1 MKSIITTLFLVLS
14 VSVFSQQLSY
24 RSGGVV
30 YNDAENKKLS
40 SNVVRAYLDTNAEAL
55 ALYNAGRN
63 KKTWGNVLF
72 YGGSGLVVA
81 NLIVGLTQDNTTV
94 SYASNGYG
102 PTVKSEPTSFTA
114 AIIGGAMIIASI
126 PIKMGYTR
134 KIKSAIAKYN
144 EGLVE
149 NYKPGTKTTLVASG
163 NQIGVRIEF

>member
-1 MKSIITTLFLVLS
+1 MKLLISCLFLVLS

-40 SNVVRAYLDTNAEAL
+40 TNVVRAYLDNNPEAL
-55 ALYNAGRN
+55 SLYNAGRN

-72 YGGSGLVVA
+72 YGGSSLVVA

-94 SYASNGYG
+94 SYPGNGYN
-102 PTVKSEPTSFTA
+102 PSIKSEPTSFTA

-134 KIKSAIAKYN
+134 KIKSAISKHN

-149 NYKPGTKTTLVASG
+149 NYKSVPKTTLIASA
-163 NQIGVRIEF
+163 NQIGSKIEF

>member
-1 MKSIITTLFLVLS
+1 MKLIIGGLFLMLFQ
-14 VSVFSQQLSY
+14 VSFSQQLSY

-40 SNVVRAYLDTNAEAL
+40 TNVVRAYLDNNPEAL
-55 ALYNAGRN
+55 SLYNAGRN

-72 YGGSGLVVA
+72 YGGSSLVVA

-94 SYASNGYG
+94 SYPGNGYN
-102 PTVKSEPTSFTA
+102 PSIKSEPTSFTA

-134 KIKSAIAKYN
+134 KIKSAIAKHN

-149 NYKPGTKTTLVASG
+149 NYKSVPKTTLIASA
-163 NQIGVRIEF
+163 NQIGLKIEF